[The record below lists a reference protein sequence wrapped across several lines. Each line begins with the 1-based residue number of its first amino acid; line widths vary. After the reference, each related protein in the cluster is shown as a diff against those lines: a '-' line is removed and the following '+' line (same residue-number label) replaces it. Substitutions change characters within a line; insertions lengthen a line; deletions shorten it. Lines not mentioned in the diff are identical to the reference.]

1 MRCTIEGAR
10 PPLPAI
16 RKGDIVAVQVWIGEK
31 PDNPNER
38 KAIIALANGLDRLEG
53 LYVMIANFSVG
64 GRAVDLVI
72 LKSDGIFILE
82 LKHCDGKVFGDVNGR
97 WKVVSKSGSTK
108 WLNPGRKNPYG
119 QVMSYFYNFT
129 NFLNDHKAEIVGAQR
144 AQDIDFRSAKRV
156 IVIVPTIEEGSRID
170 LDWKVQAKGLDEL
183 PTYLVTER
191 SAGIELSDE
200 ELLRIPKLL
209 HCEPWRELNDL
220 IAGVLPAWE
229 ATPSEAVVPPPM
241 PKPQPVAPPAP
252 QPAPQRGGWQAALRR
267 ALTWPGTMV
276 YVFVLLAVLLTI
288 AIIPRV
294 LPEIVPRDQPVT
306 AAQTVQPIPTI
317 PPIGIGENV
326 SNGIADIRQQVG
338 RRWDYRA
345 QRWLLTDAENADV
358 LVTLETVDFNNGRIK
373 LDWTVENQRRVPIR
387 MALVPENIA
396 ISDNQMKYLIDPQ
409 LSDPPGALTVEPGQ
423 KRTATVIVPQAV
435 RANAITLQITLLL
448 EPFGETSWIVNVPQ

>member
-1 MRCTIEGAR
+1 M
-10 PPLPAI
+10 
-16 RKGDIVAVQVWIGEK
+16 AVQVWIGEK

-64 GRAVDLVI
+64 GRAIDLVI
-72 LKSDGIFILE
+72 LKSDAIFILE

-156 IVIVPTIEEGSRID
+156 IVIVPTIEEGSRIE

-191 SAGIELSDE
+191 STGIDLSDD
-200 ELLRIPKLL
+200 ELLRIPRLL
-209 HCEPWRELNDL
+209 HCEPWREVNDL
-220 IAGVLPAWE
+220 IAGVLPEWD
-229 ATPSEAVVPPPM
+229 ATPSEPPATPAVPPP
-241 PKPQPVAPPAP
+241 PPTPTRSTAPAP
-252 QPAPQRGGWQAALRR
+252 SSTLALWRTALRR
-267 ALTWPGTMV
+267 VTRWPANMV
-276 YVFVLLAVLLTI
+276 YVFVMLAVLITL
-288 AIIPRV
+288 AIIPGV
-294 LPEIVPRDQPVT
+294 FLEIVPRSNQP
-306 AAQTVQPIPTI
+306 AAPPTVQPIPTI
-317 PPIGIGENV
+317 PQFGIGENI
-326 SNGIADIRQQVG
+326 SNGIADVRQQVG
-338 RRWDYRA
+338 RRWD
-345 QRWLLTDAENADV
+345 QQTKRWLLTDAENADV
-358 LVTLETVDFNNGRIK
+358 LVTLESVDFNNGQIR
-373 LDWTVENQRRVPIR
+373 LAWTVENRRRVPVR

-396 ISDNQMKYLIDPQ
+396 ISDNQMQYRIDPQ
-409 LSDPPGALTVEPGQ
+409 RSEPRGTLTVAPGE
-423 KRTATVIVPQAV
+423 KRNATVVVPQPV
-435 RANAITLQITLLL
+435 RANALTLQITLLH